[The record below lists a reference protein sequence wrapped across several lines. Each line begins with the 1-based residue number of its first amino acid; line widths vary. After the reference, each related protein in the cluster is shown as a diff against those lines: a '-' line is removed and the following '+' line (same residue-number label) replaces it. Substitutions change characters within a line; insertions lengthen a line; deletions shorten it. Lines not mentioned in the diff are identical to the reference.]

1 MRHRWDYDPPINRAT
16 MRGTDAER
24 EAWWRIRCWLK
35 PRAFAVP
42 GMSQKRWN
50 RVKRTL
56 QQTLRDEGYDAAVAA
71 AERVLHRMRT
81 EAKETPRGDNPKECR
96 P

>member
-1 MRHRWDYDPPINRAT
+1 MGRMRHRWDYDPPPCRAT

-35 PRAFAVP
+35 PRAWAVP
-42 GMSQKRWN
+42 GVSEKRWLGA
-50 RVKRTL
+50 KRRI

-71 AERVLHRMRT
+71 AEQYLHRTRT
-81 EAKETPRGDNPKECR
+81 EAR